1 MPDLKSYYH
10 DYHQRRSTPQSPLP
24 KALATPNKNKTQPSS
39 RSQSP
44 ALPASSNRCWDW
56 IIVGGNCHYA
66 KNRASFRSY
75 RRAPGKIGGNKVL
88 GVGTVELQVRRRE
101 PAGDE
106 RINTLILQ
114 DVLHLPNARCN
125 GLSLEK
131 YRRANPLSV
140 VVETEK
146 EHFQATSD
154 VDGEALWCADEYCG
168 LSRVVLAGR
177 PKGQS
182 YLRAGQVYTLSVI
195 ASEGELEKLRR
206 KVIEKDWTVH
216 V

>member
-1 MPDLKSYYH
+1 MSDLKSYYN

-24 KALATPNKNKTQPSS
+24 KHLSTPNKTKTQKS

-44 ALPASSNRCWDW
+44 AVPSSNRCWDW
-56 IIVGGNCHYA
+56 IIVGGNSHYA

-101 PAGDE
+101 SAGDE
-106 RINTLILQ
+106 HTHTLVLQ
-114 DVLHLPNARCN
+114 DVLHMPKARCN

-154 VDGEALWCADEYCG
+154 VDSEPLWCADEYCG

-177 PKGQS
+177 PSGQS
-182 YLRAGQVYTLSVI
+182 YLRSGQVYTLSVI
-195 ASEGELEKLRR
+195 ASEGELERLRR
-206 KVIEKDWTVH
+206 KVIERDWTVH
-216 V
+216 A